1 MLEMLHRYGPDLL
14 TGFGLTLLTWVLG
27 TAGGLVLGFLM
38 EMARRFGPRIWVGW
52 PIRAYV
58 EFIRGTPFLVQLFVL
73 YYGGPLIGLRLDALP
88 AGVLG
93 LSLYGAAYFTEIL
106 RAGFDAVPKG
116 QIEAARAIGL
126 PGRTIVWR
134 IMLPVM
140 MVSALPAL
148 VNFAIILTKETVILS
163 MITVPEIM
171 FQTQTMM
178 SETFAFVLPILIL
191 ALFFWGFV
199 EVISRFGRRLER
211 RFTHYLLEE
220 S

>member
-1 MLEMLHRYGPDLL
+1 MMETLHRYGPDLL
-14 TGFGLTLLTWVLG
+14 TGFGLTLLSWALG
-27 TAGGLVLGFLM
+27 TILGLALGFVI
-38 EMARRFGPRIWVGW
+38 EIARRFGPGLLGY

-88 AGVLG
+88 AGILG
-93 LSLYGAAYFTEIL
+93 LTIYGSAYFTEIL
-106 RAGFDAVPKG
+106 RAGFDAVPLG
-116 QIEAARAIGL
+116 QIEAARAIGF
-126 PGRTIVWR
+126 RNTTIVMR
-134 IMLPVM
+134 IMVPVM
-140 MVSALPAL
+140 MVSALPSL

-178 SETFAFVLPILIL
+178 SETFAFVTPILIL

-199 EVISRFGRRLER
+199 ETISRFGRRLER
-211 RFTHYLLEE
+211 RFTHYLVDR

>member
-27 TAGGLVLGFLM
+27 TVGGLVLGFFL
-38 EMARRFGPRIWVGW
+38 EMARRFGPRFWIGW

>member
-1 MLEMLHRYGPDLL
+1 MFEMLQHYGPDLL
-14 TGFGLTLLTWVLG
+14 TGFGVTLLSWTLG
-27 TAGGLVLGFLM
+27 TVFGLVLGFVI
-38 EMARRFGPRIWVGW
+38 EIVRRFGPSLLGY

-58 EFIRGTPFLVQLFVL
+58 EFIRGTPFLVQIFVL
-73 YYGGPLIGLRLDALP
+73 YYGGPLLGLRLDALP
-88 AGVLG
+88 AGILG
-93 LSLYGAAYFTEIL
+93 LTIYGSAYFTEIL

-116 QIEAARAIGL
+116 QIEAARAIGFANM
-126 PGRTIVWR
+126 TIVRR
-134 IMLPVM
+134 IMVPIM
-140 MVSALPAL
+140 MVSALPPM

-178 SETFAFVLPILIL
+178 SETFAFFTPILIL

-199 EVISRFGRRLER
+199 ELISRLGRRLER
-211 RFTHYLLEE
+211 RFTYYLLDR

>member
-1 MLEMLHRYGPDLL
+1 MADLL
-14 TGFGLTLLTWVLG
+14 TRYGNDLLVGFGMTLLSWALG
-27 TAGGLVLGFLM
+27 TVFGLALGFVIEL
-38 EMARRFGPRIWVGW
+38 ARRFGPRALGW

-73 YYGGPLIGLRLDALP
+73 YYGGPLFGLRLDALP

-93 LSLYGAAYFTEIL
+93 LSVYGSAYFTEIL

-116 QIEAARAIGL
+116 QIEAARAMGFD
-126 PGRTIVWR
+126 TAVIVRR
-134 IMLPVM
+134 IMVPGM

-178 SETFAFVLPILIL
+178 SETFAFVEPILIL

-199 EVISRFGRRLER
+199 EVISRLGRRLER
-211 RFTHYLLEE
+211 RFTHYLLERN
-220 S
+220 

>member
-27 TAGGLVLGFLM
+27 TAGGLVLGFLL
-38 EMARRFGPRIWVGW
+38 EMARRFGPRFWVGW

-178 SETFAFVLPILIL
+178 SETFEFVLPILIL